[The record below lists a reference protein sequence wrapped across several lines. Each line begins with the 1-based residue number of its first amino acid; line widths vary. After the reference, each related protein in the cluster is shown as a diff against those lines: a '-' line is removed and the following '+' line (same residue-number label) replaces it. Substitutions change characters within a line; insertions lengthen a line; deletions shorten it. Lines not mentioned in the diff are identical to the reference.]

1 MELFEVKVKYD
12 KIVENGLIKKI
23 PEQYVVDALSFTE
36 AEERIT
42 KEIAVFSSGEF
53 EVTDIKKARITEV
66 IESEDAAADKWYKAR
81 VAFIIIDEKSEK
93 EKRAVQT
100 MLVQGTTLQT
110 ALSTLEKYLSSGM
123 QDWLIVGLTETQIM
137 DVIRYQAPQQ
147 EK

>member
-12 KIVENGLIKKI
+12 KIVENGVIKKV

-42 KEIAVFSSGEF
+42 KEVAVYSSGEF

-81 VAFIIIDEKSEK
+81 VAFIIIDEKTEK

-100 MLVQGTTLQT
+100 MLVQGTSVNA
-110 ALSTLEKYLSSGM
+110 ALASLEKTLSSGM
-123 QDWLIVGLTETQIM
+123 GDLIVVVITETQIM
-137 DVIRYQAPQQ
+137 DVIRYKAPQQ
-147 EK
+147 D

>member
-110 ALSTLEKYLSSGM
+110 ALTSLEKYLSSGM

>member
-100 MLVQGTTLQT
+100 MLVQGTSLQT
-110 ALSTLEKYLSSGM
+110 ALSALEKYLSSGM

>member
-12 KIVENGLIKKI
+12 KIVENGVIKKV

-42 KEIAVFSSGEF
+42 KEVAVYSSGEF

-81 VAFIIIDEKSEK
+81 VAFIIIDEKTEK

-100 MLVQGTTLQT
+100 MLVQGTSLEAALETLRT
-110 ALSTLEKYLSSGM
+110 SLSRGM
-123 QDWLIVGLTETQIM
+123 GDWLVAGITETQIM
-137 DVIRYQAPQQ
+137 DVIRYKAPQQ
-147 EK
+147 D